1 MLSAKVIKYLENNGK
16 NESELDKFNVI
27 LQNDMK
33 SPPEG
38 KVKEGNDYIHTWN
51 VDGVNAPTQEQ
62 IDAL

>member
-33 SPPEG
+33 APPEG

>member
-1 MLSAKVIKYLENNGK
+1 MLSTKVIKYLENNSK
-16 NESELDKFNVI
+16 TETELDKGNVI
-27 LQNDMK
+27 LRNDATT
-33 SPPEG
+33 PPNG